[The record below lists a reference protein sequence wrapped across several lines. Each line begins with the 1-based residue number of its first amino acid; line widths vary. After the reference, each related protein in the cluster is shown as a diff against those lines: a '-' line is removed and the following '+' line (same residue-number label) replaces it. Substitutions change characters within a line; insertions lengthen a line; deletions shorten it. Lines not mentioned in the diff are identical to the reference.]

1 MQDIG
6 NTRISQIYFPTE
18 RRDNTRV
25 YTPSVEAVRP
35 GSSESQETYVDAEG
49 NTRYK
54 GSDAIVTYSGRITPN
69 RVRYVSPAYFT
80 SLGRGNEIP
89 KGYDGKRGVW
99 IKSDNSGNY
108 TAINPGDALFSSVLT
123 GEGDIDDLIQYNT
136 DGTQTKVFDGR
147 TYTIPEG
154 VTPNAQAQEYING
167 LLARVKDRRD
177 AIEWDDDYK
186 TFHDKNYDN
195 LAILMDDTP
204 EGKSFKQRTMVGNN
218 LDQDKYRKQLIE
230 NFIAGYYNNRVS
242 KDKQVK
248 LPGYT
253 VDIGDYGPARTY
265 MNGLEARREA
275 ADRQGVKYDDTTTS
289 EALGRQVGPAQWSSW
304 DLFKTMALSPTFM
317 SLNYLSPSQYFGA
330 FRTLNSNSSFLGNVG
345 NYFNSLGMGNSGI
358 LDEETAKQHPLGSFF
373 LNVGADALTGWGLVR
388 RFNPRN
394 MGRDVRNAADYVQTK
409 FNFGHGPFDN
419 PEYVFSISASNKA
432 PHYSYATARSK
443 VTPATGKAALTTS
456 DDVARAAAST
466 EKAVATEESA
476 IPALTAEQIEEAR
489 QEAIRWHI
497 DRLNSKDWE
506 DRVLRSGKFTK
517 EEMPVLREQLLRNLE
532 STRAVSVEQF
542 FKDLKQSV
550 PENLSREDTRAW
562 HNAVAPESAEG
573 ATMDDLFH
581 HVELLDKNIPY
592 DKAVDSFTHEYG
604 HALYYGYD
612 PAEGGPILS
621 AIIEREQPLVARALK
636 YNSNLAHT
644 DHPLLMNIRWNVP
657 VSPRILR
664 HYYGSAQEKTARGYV
679 GLSNIQKEMA
689 KKEKAGLKGAVIDDF
704 HDLSYQNL
712 DMAELY
718 MVSGNTG
725 AFNMYK
731 NMLNYGVPLTLTG
744 AGAMGLLNND
754 NEDSSN
760 EYKFGGNIKYFR

>member
-6 NTRISQIYFPTE
+6 NTRTSQIYFPTE

-25 YTPSVEAVRP
+25 YTPSVEVVRP

-69 RVRYVSPAYFT
+69 RVRYVSPEYFT

-186 TFHDKNYDN
+186 TFRDKNYDN
-195 LAILMDDTP
+195 LAVLMDDTP
-204 EGKSFKQRTMVGNN
+204 EGKSFKQRTKVGNN

-242 KDKQVK
+242 KDKQVE

-289 EALGRQVGPAQWSSW
+289 EALGRQVGPAQWSSL
-304 DLFKTMALSPTFM
+304 DLFKTMALSPISM

-330 FRTLNSNSSFLGNVG
+330 FRALNSNSPFWGNVG
-345 NYFNSLGMGNSGI
+345 NYFNSLSMGNSGI

-388 RFNPRN
+388 RFNPMT
-394 MGRDVRNAADYVQTK
+394 MGRDLRNVADYVQTK
-409 FNFGHGPFDN
+409 FDFGHMPFDN
-419 PEYVFSISASNKA
+419 PNYTFSTYASSRA
-432 PHYSYATARSK
+432 PSYSYITASSRG
-443 VTPATGKAALTTS
+443 VPASVMAEKSTVAAG
-456 DDVARAAAST
+456 DNVAQAAAGKS
-466 EKAVATEESA
+466 AVSEESA
-476 IPALTAEQIEEAR
+476 IPALTDEQIEKAR
-489 QEAIRWHI
+489 QRAIRWHT
-497 DRLNSKDWE
+497 DRINSKDWE
-506 DRVLRSGKFTK
+506 KRVLHSKQFTK
-517 EEMPVLREQLLRNLE
+517 EEVPVLREQLLRNLQK
-532 STRAVSVEQF
+532 TRAVSTEQF
-542 FKDLKQSV
+542 CNDLKV
-550 PENLSREDTRAW
+550 PIPEKEEATRAW
-562 HNAVAPESAEG
+562 NHVIGPDNAEG
-573 ATMDDLFH
+573 ATMDNIYQN
-581 HVELLDKNIPY
+581 VALLDKNISY
-592 DKAVDSFTHEYG
+592 DDAVDSFIHEYG
-604 HALYYGYD
+604 HSLYSGYIPREGD
-612 PAEGGPILS
+612 PVIN
-621 AIIEREQPLVARALK
+621 AIIEREQPLVARAMK
-636 YNSNLAHT
+636 YNSKLAPT
-644 DHPLLMNIRWNVP
+644 DAPLVMRSRLDIP
-657 VSPRILR
+657 TTDYQLL
-664 HYYGSAQEKTARGYV
+664 HYYGNDTEKSARGYV
-679 GLSNIQKEMA
+679 GIYNILKKCIENKA
-689 KKEKAGLKGAVIDDF
+689 KGIPTFDLDD
-704 HDLSYQNL
+704 LTRQIP
-712 DMAELY
+712 DMEELY
-718 MVSGNTG
+718 MVTGNKG

-731 NMLNYGVPLTLTG
+731 NMLNYGVPLTL
-744 AGAMGLLNND
+744 AGGTTMGLLNND

-760 EYKFGGNIKYFR
+760 EYRFGGNIKYFR